1 MIKVGIYGS
10 AEVADPVRKQL
21 LRLLL
26 RHPDVDA
33 LTDGLALIIRE
44 SCAELDNVAIP
55 TFGTFVPVKHKEEVV
70 NDLSTGR
77 KLLVPPEITLEFHPG
92 SMLQK
97 RLRNE

>member
-1 MIKVGIYGS
+1 MDYKQFRKRLCQLTGHAS
-10 AEVADPVRKQL
+10 A
-21 LRLLL
+21 
-26 RHPDVDA
+26 DVDA

-44 SCAELDNVAIP
+44 SCSELDSVAIP

-70 NDLSTGR
+70 TDLSTGR

>member
-1 MIKVGIYGS
+1 MDYKQF
-10 AEVADPVRKQL
+10 RKHLCQL
-21 LRLLL
+21 TG
-26 RHPDVDA
+26 HSPADVDA
-33 LTDGLALIIRE
+33 LTDGLSLIIRE